1 MAISYQ
7 AAGKTDVGCVR
18 ANNEDNFGYDER
30 YGIHVV
36 CDGMGGHEAGE
47 VASQLAVET
56 VIDYFRQA
64 GAARQYPAP
73 LLTVEGATPRS
84 NALASAVIL
93 ANQAVFAAGAAHAA
107 ERRMGST
114 IVAVLTE
121 GDFYST
127 AHVGDSRIYR
137 VRDHAIEQLT
147 EDHSLV
153 MEQVRRGLITRE
165 EAEHSAHQNIIV
177 RALGSEDA
185 VQPDVDE
192 HAAQSGDR
200 LLLCSDGLPRH
211 LTAERILEIMERAS
225 APEEACAQLIA
236 AARDG
241 GGEDNITCMIIR
253 AGHRPWYR
261 SSPAGDRSGGKPAWQ
276 NSF

>member
-18 ANNEDNFGYDER
+18 ANNEDSFGYDER

-47 VASQLAVET
+47 EASKLAVQT
-56 VIDYFRQA
+56 VLEYCRQA
-64 GAARQYPAP
+64 GDDRRYPSP
-73 LLTVEGATPRS
+73 VLTVEGATPRS
-84 NALASAVIL
+84 NALASAIHL
-93 ANQAVFAAGAAHAA
+93 ANQAVYAAGASHPN

-137 VRDHAIEQLT
+137 VRDHGIEQLT

-153 MEQVRRGLITRE
+153 MEQVRQGLITRE
-165 EAEHSAHQNIIV
+165 EAERSAHQNIIV
-177 RALGSEDA
+177 RALGSEDS
-185 VQPDVDE
+185 VHPDVDE
-192 HAAQSGDR
+192 HAAQSGEM
-200 LLLCSDGLPRH
+200 LLLCSDGLTRH
-211 LTAERILEIMERAS
+211 LSEARILEIMDRATGL
-225 APEEACAQLIA
+225 EQACEQLVA
-236 AARDG
+236 TARAE
-241 GGEDNITCMIIR
+241 GGEDNITCMVIR
-253 AGHRPWYR
+253 ASNRPWYR
-261 SSPAGDRSGGKPAWQ
+261 SKQAGALSGGKPQWQ
-276 NSF
+276 SSF